1 MISLQEKTTQKKGEK
16 SMIKKYILPIM
27 FVATLLISSFAVQPV
42 AAATED
48 NNANRIKVNY
58 VVKQLPIEGFDRY
71 TEMIQQITNQLTNG
85 KWQVN
90 EQVHPLIK
98 WAFSWASKYQKGQ
111 NNEAQQPK
119 QEQPVEQPKEETPA
133 QPAPQKPVTP
143 EQPKQEQPV
152 EQPKEKTP
160 AQPAPQKPVTPEQ
173 PKQEQP
179 VEQPKEET
187 PVQPAPQKPATPEQP
202 KQENPAQASSL
213 SEFERQVVQLT
224 NAERAKAGL
233 APLQIDEELSRV
245 AREKSRDMAVNR
257 YFSHTSP
264 TYGSPFDMMRSYG
277 INYRAAGENIAKG
290 QRSPQ
295 EVVNAWMNSQGHREN
310 IMSPNFTHIGV
321 GHVESGN
328 HWTQMFIGK

>member
-111 NNEAQQPK
+111 NNEAQ
-119 QEQPVEQPKEETPA
+119 
-133 QPAPQKPVTP
+133 
-143 EQPKQEQPV
+143 
-152 EQPKEKTP
+152 
-160 AQPAPQKPVTPEQ
+160 Q